1 MGSEVGDERL
11 PGPTVAHTNIKQ
23 LLNPGVWKS
32 AGPVQLQPRSFKN
45 SWPRGTVG
53 PLMLIFNKSL
63 KTGVVP
69 EGWEKANVVP
79 VF

>member
-1 MGSEVGDERL
+1 MGSVVGDERL
-11 PGPTVAHTNIKQ
+11 PGPAVTRTNVKQ

-63 KTGVVP
+63 NTGVVP